1 MSPSV
6 AVVTDSTAYLG
17 AEATGRWNVT
27 VVPVQVILGDHE
39 IDDVTPFDAGLLAHA
54 LQGRS
59 PIVTSRPSPER
70 FAEAYERAAAAG
82 ATEIVSVHLSGALSG
97 TVDSARLAAREAPVP
112 VQVVDSRSIAMGL
125 GFAVLAA
132 ARAAGAGALAA
143 EVAAVASGRA
153 AASETVFYVD
163 TLEYLRRGGRIGRVA
178 NLLGSALSIK
188 PLLRLADGEITVLE
202 KVRTASRALARLEDL
217 VVEEAGERPVDVAVQ
232 HLMAAERAEAL
243 MKGLTA
249 RLPRLVR
256 MWVVEIGPVLGAH
269 TGPGVLGVTIAPGV
283 AD

>member
-17 AEATGRWNVT
+17 AEAAGRWNVT
-27 VVPVQVILGDHE
+27 VVPVQVILGGHE

-59 PIVTSRPSPER
+59 PIVTSRPSPDR

-97 TVDSARLAAREAPVP
+97 TVDSARLAARQAPVP

-132 ARAAGAGALAA
+132 ARAAGAGAPAA

-153 AASETVFYVD
+153 AASGTVFYVD

>member
-132 ARAAGAGALAA
+132 ARAAGAGAPAA

>member
-27 VVPVQVILGDHE
+27 VVPVKVILGGHE
-39 IDDVTPFDAGLLAHA
+39 IDDVTPFDAVLLTHA
-54 LQGRS
+54 LEGRS
-59 PIVTSRPSPER
+59 PVVTSRPSPER
-70 FAEAYERAAAAG
+70 FAEAYERAAAGG

-97 TVDSARLAAREAPVP
+97 TVDSARLAARGAPVP

-132 ARAAGAGALAA
+132 ARAAGAGAPAA
-143 EVAAVASGRA
+143 EVAAMASRRA
-153 AASETVFYVD
+153 AASDTVFYVD

-217 VVEEAGERPVDVAVQ
+217 VVEGAGERPVDIAVQ
-232 HLMAAERAEAL
+232 HLMAPERAEAL

-256 MWVVEIGPVLGAH
+256 MWVLEIGPVLGAH
-269 TGPGVLGVTIAPGV
+269 TGPGVLGVTITPGAP
-283 AD
+283 D

>member
-27 VVPVQVILGDHE
+27 VVPVQVILGGHE
-39 IDDVTPFDAGLLAHA
+39 IDDVTPFDAGLLTHA

-70 FAEAYERAAAAG
+70 FAEAYERAAAGG

-125 GFAVLAA
+125 GLAVLAA
-132 ARAAGAGALAA
+132 ARAAGTGALAV
-143 EVAAVASGRA
+143 EVAAVASRTA
-153 AASETVFYVD
+153 AASDTVFYVD

-269 TGPGVLGVTIAPGV
+269 TGPGVLGVTIAPGA

>member
-17 AEATGRWNVT
+17 AEATGRWNIT
-27 VVPVQVILGDHE
+27 VVPVQVLLGDRE

-54 LQGRS
+54 LKDRS
-59 PIVTSRPSPER
+59 PIVTSRPAPER
-70 FAEAYERAAAAG
+70 FADVYRRAAANG
-82 ATEIVSVHLSGALSG
+82 AAEIVSVHLSGALSG
-97 TVDSARLAAREAPVP
+97 TADSARLAAREAPVP
-112 VQVVDSRSIAMGL
+112 VEVVDSGSIAMGL

-132 ARAAGAGALAA
+132 ARAAVTGAPGA
-143 EVAAVASGRA
+143 EVADVARRRA
-153 AASETVFYVD
+153 AAVSTFFYVE
-163 TLEYLRRGGRIGRVA
+163 TLDYLRHGGRIGRVT

-188 PLLRLADGEITVLE
+188 PLLRMADGEIGVLE

-217 VVEEAGERPVDVAVQ
+217 AVEAAGDRPVDVAVQ

-243 MKGLTA
+243 TKGLTA

-256 MWVVEIGPVLGAH
+256 MWVAEIGPVLGAH
-269 TGPGVLGVTIAPGV
+269 VGPGMLGVTVAPAA

>member
-17 AEATGRWNVT
+17 AEATGRWGIT
-27 VVPVQVILGDHE
+27 VVPVRVVMGGHE

-54 LQGRS
+54 LEGRS
-59 PIVTSRPSPER
+59 PVATSRPAPDR
-70 FAEAYERAAAAG
+70 FADAYARAAAAG
-82 ATEIVSVHLSGALSG
+82 ATEIVSIHLSGALSG

-112 VQVVDSRSIAMGL
+112 VEVVDSESIAMAL

-132 ARAAGAGALAA
+132 ARAARAGAPAA
-143 EVAAVASGRA
+143 EVAAVARRRA
-153 AASETVFYVD
+153 GLSDTFFYVD

-178 NLLGSALSIK
+178 NLVGSALSIK
-188 PLLRLADGEITVLE
+188 PLLRLAGGEISVLE
-202 KVRTASRALARLEDL
+202 KVRTASRAIARLEDL
-217 VVEEAGERPVDVAVQ
+217 AVEAAGDRPVEVAVQ

-243 MKGLTA
+243 TKGLTT

-269 TGPGVLGVTIAPGV
+269 AGPGMLGVTVAPTV

>member
-17 AEATGRWNVT
+17 AEATGRWAVT
-27 VVPVQVILGDHE
+27 VVPVQVILGGQE

-54 LQGRS
+54 RKDRA
-59 PIVTSRPSPER
+59 PIVTSRPAPER
-70 FAEAYERAAAAG
+70 FADAYMRAAANG

-97 TVDSARLAAREAPVP
+97 TADSARLAARDAPVP
-112 VQVVDSRSIAMGL
+112 VEVVDSRSIAMGL

-132 ARAAGAGALAA
+132 ARAAGAGAPAA
-143 EVAAVASGRA
+143 EVAAVARRRA
-153 AASETVFYVD
+153 AATSTFFYVE
-163 TLEYLRRGGRIGRVA
+163 TLDYLRHGGRIGRVT
-178 NLLGSALSIK
+178 NLLGTALSIK
-188 PLLRLADGEITVLE
+188 PLLRLTDGEIGVLE

-217 VVEEAGERPVDVAVQ
+217 AVEEAGDRPVDVAVQ

-243 MKGLTA
+243 TRGLTA

-256 MWVVEIGPVLGAH
+256 MWVSEIGPVLGAH
-269 TGPGVLGVTIAPGV
+269 VGPGMLGVTVAPAAV
-283 AD
+283 E

>member
-27 VVPVQVILGDHE
+27 VVPVQVILGGHE
-39 IDDVTPFDAGLLAHA
+39 IDDVTPFDAGLLTHA

-70 FAEAYERAAAAG
+70 FAEAYERAAAGG

-125 GFAVLAA
+125 GLAVLAA
-132 ARAAGAGALAA
+132 ARAAGAGAPAA
-143 EVAAVASGRA
+143 EVAAMASRTA
-153 AASETVFYVD
+153 AASDTVFYVD

-188 PLLRLADGEITVLE
+188 PLLRLAEGEITVLE

-269 TGPGVLGVTIAPGV
+269 TGPGVLGVTITPGA

>member
-70 FAEAYERAAAAG
+70 FTEAYERAAAAG

-132 ARAAGAGALAA
+132 ARAAGAGAPAA

>member
-27 VVPVQVILGDHE
+27 VVPVQVILGGHE
-39 IDDVTPFDAGLLAHA
+39 IDDVTPFDAGLLTHA

-70 FAEAYERAAAAG
+70 FAEAYERAAAGG

-125 GFAVLAA
+125 GLAVLAA
-132 ARAAGAGALAA
+132 ARAAGAGAPAA
-143 EVAAVASGRA
+143 EVAAVASRTA
-153 AASETVFYVD
+153 AASDTVFYVD

-269 TGPGVLGVTIAPGV
+269 TGPGVLGVTITPGA

>member
-59 PIVTSRPSPER
+59 PIVTSRPSPAR

-97 TVDSARLAAREAPVP
+97 TVDSARLAARGAPVP

-132 ARAAGAGALAA
+132 ARAAGAGAPAA

>member
-27 VVPVQVILGDHE
+27 VVPVKVILAGHE

-54 LQGRS
+54 LEGRS
-59 PIVTSRPSPER
+59 PVVTSRPSPER
-70 FAEAYERAAAAG
+70 FAEAYERAAAGG

-97 TVDSARLAAREAPVP
+97 TVDSARLAARGAPVP

-132 ARAAGAGALAA
+132 ARAAGAGAPAA
-143 EVAAVASGRA
+143 EVAAMASRTA
-153 AASETVFYVD
+153 AASDTVFYVD

-217 VVEEAGERPVDVAVQ
+217 VVEEAGERPVDIAVQ
-232 HLMAAERAEAL
+232 HLMAPERAETL

-256 MWVVEIGPVLGAH
+256 MWVLEIGPVLGAH
-269 TGPGVLGVTIAPGV
+269 TGPGVLGVTIAPGA